1 MEHRLSNYTTFRLGG
16 PCRELVA
23 VADAAAAADVV
34 RAWNA
39 AGRRWRVMGGGSN
52 LLVADAGIP
61 EDVLR
66 IAADVPDCGW
76 ADDGTLVASAASP
89 LDAVAEFA
97 AANGRS
103 GLGFA
108 AGIPGTV
115 GGGICGNAGAFGRQ
129 LGDVLDRVEV
139 LTRGGERRT
148 LPRSALA
155 FAYRASSL
163 PAMGVVVVRAWFRVA
178 AGDRAPLLAE
188 RDEILALRRAKHPD
202 WRTEPTAGSFFKNLS
217 PAKPGA
223 PRRAAGEVLDRAGA
237 KDMRAGGAYV
247 FAKHANI
254 VIAGPGATA
263 RDVAT
268 LAGRMA
274 TAVRERFGFELEPEV
289 RFWGAV

>member
-23 VADAAAAADVV
+23 VADAAAAADVL

-39 AGRRWRVMGGGSN
+39 AGRKWRVMGGGSN

-61 EDVLR
+61 ESVLR
-66 IAADVPDCGW
+66 FAADAPDCGW

-97 AANGRS
+97 AANGRA

-129 LGDVLDRVEV
+129 LGDVLERVEI
-139 LTRGGERRT
+139 LTRAGERRT
-148 LPRSALA
+148 LLRSDLA

-163 PAMGVVVVRAWFRVA
+163 PPMGVVVVRAWFRVA
-178 AGDRAPLLAE
+178 AGDRAELLAE
-188 RDEILALRRAKHPD
+188 RAEILALRRERHPD
-202 WRTEPTAGSFFKNLS
+202 WRAEPTAGSFFKNLS
-217 PAKPGA
+217 PARPGES
-223 PRRAAGEVLDRAGA
+223 RRAAGEVLDRVGA

-254 VIAGPGATA
+254 VVAGPGATA

-268 LAGRMA
+268 LAERMA
-274 TAVRERFGFELEPEV
+274 EAVRERYGFVLEPEV